1 MKSGFIAVL
10 GVPNVGKSTLV
21 NRLCGRKVSGTSP
34 KPQTTR
40 RRIMGIRNEPECQ
53 AIFIDTPGITQI
65 RSLLDEHM
73 SRTASSSARDADILM
88 PVVDATE
95 PMRLPRME
103 ELGIKSGRPVIM
115 VINKAD
121 LVPKPS
127 LLPIMQK
134 YAEDP
139 VNTEIVPVS
148 ALHDDGMDVVLDLVR
163 KHLPE
168 GPKWFD
174 DGAAGEPK
182 DLAPLIQEV
191 VQEKLF
197 LTMRQ
202 EIPYGCA
209 VLIDTVEKEG
219 NLVRAEGVI
228 MVDRDSQKGMVIGEK
243 GSRIKELGTEARME
257 LEKML
262 GCKVYLGLRVKVEE
276 NWRDREGILVDLGY
290 TSANSEK

>member
-21 NRLCGRKVSGTSP
+21 NRLCGRKVAGTSP

-53 AIFIDTPGITQI
+53 AIFIDTPGITQV

-73 SRTASSSARDADILM
+73 SKTATASAKDADILM

-103 ELGIKSGRPVIM
+103 ELGIMSGRPAIL

-121 LVPKPS
+121 LVAKPS
-127 LLPIMQK
+127 LLPIMQE
-134 YAEDP
+134 YAKNP
-139 VNTEIVPVS
+139 VYTEIVPVS
-148 ALHDDGMDVVLDLVR
+148 ALHDDGMEVVLDLVR

-174 DGAAGEPK
+174 DGTAGEPT

-197 LTMRQ
+197 LSMRQ

-209 VLIDTVEKEG
+209 VLMDTVEKTG

-243 GSRIKELGTEARME
+243 GSRIKELGTEARLE

-262 GCKVYLGLRVKVEE
+262 GCKVFLGLRVKVEE
-276 NWRDREGILVDLGY
+276 GWRDREGILVDLGY
-290 TSANSEK
+290 TSSRIEK